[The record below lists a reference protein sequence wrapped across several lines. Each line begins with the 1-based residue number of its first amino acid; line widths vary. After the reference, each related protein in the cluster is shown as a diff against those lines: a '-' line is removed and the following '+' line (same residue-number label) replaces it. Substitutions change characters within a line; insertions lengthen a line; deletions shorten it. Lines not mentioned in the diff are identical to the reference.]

1 MRRLWQLM
9 HPYRARFLLG
19 VAVSVLSWTAAL
31 VMPQVLS
38 YLVNEVFT
46 VGAGATVVL
55 MAGLVVVGLALVESG
70 LLYVRRL
77 LTVDP
82 SARIEY
88 RMRTRLFA
96 HLQRMPM
103 AFHDHWE
110 SGQLLSRAMT
120 DLGEIRRFVAFG
132 GIMLITDVFTLSIG
146 ITMMVNSHPTLAL
159 IFFCGAAPIIV
170 YTAWFA
176 LRFRKL
182 SREFQDASGDLAT
195 NVEQSVHGIRVLK
208 AFGRGR
214 YALDRYTVGAN
225 EVRKLAVKRGELIAS
240 FDAVVRFLPEAA
252 LGVVLLLGL
261 HYIADGSMNVGQ
273 LSAFFAVAMILAG
286 PVAMIGQMFAA
297 AASTLSAL
305 DRHFEVLDQQR
316 TIANPEHPAAFRA
329 EDARGELELLGVRFA
344 YPDRPDEELLH
355 GVNLKLNP
363 GETMALVG
371 ITGAGKST
379 ALQLVPRLYDVTGG
393 AVLID
398 GHDVRELSLE
408 ELRATTAVA
417 FEEATLFSGTVR
429 ENVLLGADRALGTAR
444 ALTESD
450 RNTPEADALLEL
462 ALNTAD
468 AGFAYDLPDGVET
481 RIGEQGLSLSGGQ
494 RQRLAL
500 ARAIAAKPRILLL
513 DDPLSALDT
522 ATEERVTARLREVL
536 AGTTTLVVAHRSST
550 VALADRV
557 ALLDNGQVRAVG
569 THPELMRTHP
579 DYRAIMSDPE
589 AALVEELDAA
599 NGGEPQ

>member
-1 MRRLWQLM
+1 M